1 MVSKIEKAKYNRWY
15 KWIREEEVPEYLKK
29 ERKED
34 KWNGRE
40 IQTRER
46 DEGRTIYIGEKSRR
60 EGVRG
65 AGGKNMGS
73 RIGKIQGEQGAGYRM
88 Q

>member
-1 MVSKIEKAKYNRWY
+1 ME
-15 KWIREEEVPEYLKK
+15 
-29 ERKED
+29 
-34 KWNGRE
+34 NGRE

-46 DEGRTIYIGEKSRR
+46 DEGRTIGEKRRR

-73 RIGKIQGEQGAGYRM
+73 RIGKIQGEQGAGYKM